1 MCGSFAKLQV
11 AAASGSRSRTAESTT
26 GRTGLRSWQA
36 YCPPGQAGPRHSA
49 KLNNNNRK
57 EGTRSPGDGQQAI

>member
-1 MCGSFAKLQV
+1 MQKCKLRQLLGLV
-11 AAASGSRSRTAESTT
+11 ALVESTT

-57 EGTRSPGDGQQAI
+57 EGTSSPGDGQQAI

>member
-1 MCGSFAKLQV
+1 MGRGNELQKCKLRQLLGLV
-11 AAASGSRSRTAESTT
+11 ALVELTT

-57 EGTRSPGDGQQAI
+57 